1 MNIQMVNVVIYVLII
16 TLILYCFFVKNKT
29 DRKWVVFVKN
39 HLFVF
44 VFLLAVNTL
53 SFAVSMKEKKSE
65 IYIERQELDGSDD
78 EYTFEAKI
86 EGETIPFK
94 LNVPPKKLKPKEAKA
109 LMDEAIKYLDEHV
122 KGENVS
128 LEKVDEPL
136 DFSLDRKKY
145 PFEVEVMP
153 GDYGLVDEDGNLR
166 NHKEQLENEGYSGS
180 EMSSGILTEVKIV
193 LNYDEIER
201 EKTYAFKV
209 FPKEESN
216 TEKIISEIERL
227 YKRKE
232 SESAYE
238 DGFFLPASYKGIDIV
253 SLKENVIRPEGV
265 LIIGLLIA
273 LLLIL
278 REAENKKNNELQRNR
293 ELLQAYPWFVNEMV
307 LLLGAGMQ
315 VKNVFS
321 LLIEEGADANYRAT
335 LIAELQRSVHDFDIG
350 MSETKIYYNL
360 GRRLKLPCYIKLLTL
375 LEQNVTKGSKGLVAV
390 LEQEE
395 NNALFE
401 RINLAKKR
409 GEEAGTKLLGPMII
423 LLIIV
428 MLIIMVPA
436 FMSFT

>member
-1 MNIQMVNVVIYVLII
+1 MNIQMINLVVYVLII
-16 TLILYCFFVKNKT
+16 ALILYCFFVKNKT
-29 DRKWVVFVKN
+29 DNKWIVFVKN

-44 VFLLAVNTL
+44 VFLLAANTL

-65 IYIERQELDGSDD
+65 IYIERQAIDGSDE
-78 EYTFEAKI
+78 EYSFEAEI
-86 EGETIPFK
+86 DGDAVPFK
-94 LNVPPKKLKPKEAKA
+94 LNVPPKKLKPKEAEI
-109 LMDEAIKYLDEHV
+109 LMDEALKYLDEHV
-122 KGENVS
+122 KGENES
-128 LEKVDEPL
+128 LEKVDKAL
-136 DFSLDRKKY
+136 DFNLDREKY
-145 PFEVEVMP
+145 PFEVEVLP

-166 NHKEQLENEGYSGS
+166 NLKEQLENEGYSKE

-193 LNYDEIER
+193 LTYGELER

-209 FPKEESN
+209 FPKEEGK
-216 TEKIISEIERL
+216 TEKIISEIEGL

-232 SESAYE
+232 LESVYE
-238 DGFFLPASYKGIDIV
+238 DGFLLPTSYKGIDIIT
-253 SLKENVIRPEGV
+253 LEENGISPEGV
-265 LIIGLLIA
+265 LIIGLVIA
-273 LLLIL
+273 FLLVL
-278 REAENKKNNELQRNR
+278 REAENKKKNEMRRNR

-321 LLIEEGADANYRAT
+321 LLIGEHTEEDYRKT
-335 LIAELQRSVHDFDIG
+335 LIDELQRAVQDFDIG
-350 MSETKIYYNL
+350 MSEEKIYYDL
-360 GRRLKLPCYIKLLTL
+360 GRRLKLPCYIKLLTM

-436 FMSFT
+436 FMSFA